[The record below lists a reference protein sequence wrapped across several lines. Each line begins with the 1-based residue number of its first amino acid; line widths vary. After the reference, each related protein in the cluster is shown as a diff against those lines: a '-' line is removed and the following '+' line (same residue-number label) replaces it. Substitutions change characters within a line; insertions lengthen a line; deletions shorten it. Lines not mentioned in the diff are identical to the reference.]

1 MRHFALV
8 ERAGASGGVAAAAD
22 IRKDAPVAEVAIAA
36 QDRRGLFADLA
47 GAIAA
52 LGANVVG
59 AKVYTSSAGQ
69 ALDVFLIQDVAGG
82 PFGCD
87 HPNALVRLVETLE
100 SAGRGDQVRVGPTRR
115 GDPGRTAAFAVSA
128 TVSVDNN
135 ASESATVVE
144 VSGRDRPGLLEA
156 LARTFVRAG
165 LAIQSAHIDCY
176 GERAIDAFY
185 VSRDQGGK
193 LEDPRAILTLKESLL
208 VVLSDGELDPTPS
221 RPKRQR
227 ARASVAR

>member
-1 MRHFALV
+1 M
-8 ERAGASGGVAAAAD
+8 
-22 IRKDAPVAEVAIAA
+22 
-36 QDRRGLFADLA
+36 
-47 GAIAA
+47 
-52 LGANVVG
+52 
-59 AKVYTSSAGQ
+59 
-69 ALDVFLIQDVAGG
+69 IQDVAGG

-100 SAGRGDQVRVGPTRR
+100 GAGRGDQVRIGPTRR
-115 GDPGRTAAFAVSA
+115 GDPGRTAAFAVRS

-135 ASESATVVE
+135 ASETATVVE
-144 VSGRDRPGLLEA
+144 VSGRDRPGLLVA
-156 LARTFVRAG
+156 LARTFVKAG

-193 LEDPRAILTLKESLL
+193 LEDARAILALKESLL
-208 VVLSDGELDPTPS
+208 AVLSDGDLDPAPT